1 MDNITDPDII
11 DDGKIYH
18 PFIILF
24 LIALIILGNI
34 WLSDSKKYQATEKET
49 MNKYTPKGN
58 AVVLSKESN

>member
-34 WLSDSKKYQATEKET
+34 WLSDSKKFQATEKESVD
-49 MNKYTPKGN
+49 
-58 AVVLSKESN
+58 AVVLRK